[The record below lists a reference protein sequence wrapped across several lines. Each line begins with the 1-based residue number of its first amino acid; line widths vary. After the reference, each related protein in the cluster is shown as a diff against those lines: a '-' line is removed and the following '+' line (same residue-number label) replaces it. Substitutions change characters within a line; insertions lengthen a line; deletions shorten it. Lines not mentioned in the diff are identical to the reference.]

1 MTVHQVEDY
10 FISMSDLNLSDGQIA
25 AIDELLE
32 EEGYSNYEWQDDNK
46 TLVVDDIPSEFDGD
60 NLQDQIDEIIG

>member
-1 MTVHQVEDY
+1 VTVHQVEDY